1 MWSDVGA
8 RATPL
13 WRVRT
18 AAVGFSVVGGL
29 ACLAQLDLALP
40 VARLA
45 FSFCAVLLLVVEAV
59 ELFARGR
66 VRWWS
71 VVASGP
77 LIGVASL
84 GLADKP
90 ATVALALS
98 VLASRTLY
106 GPTRMA
112 VVRVVL
118 VAAAVPVLVLIGP
131 VVEGTRAAM
140 ATVVV
145 PVVVLV
151 LFALLLRSLYSAL
164 HLQKVVAEREAL
176 LAATSRALLEA
187 ADVAQAEAVVRVTL
201 LRLARDTERLSITI
215 HPVDRVHPVDP
226 VERAELTALSE
237 TPVVVLESTGER
249 LVVSGPASGHPQI
262 RAAVDTLSTQLAL
275 VRANHLAHSE
285 LYTMAHHDLLTSL
298 CNRRAFFAALTSAL
312 DATAGRHPLGVMLID
327 LDDFKLVNDTHG
339 HAAGD
344 AVLVEVARRMRAV
357 AGERAT
363 VARFGGDEFAVL
375 VPSVDPDDL
384 QELAE
389 QIRDS
394 VVSPIVWGEAV
405 VEVGASIGIADLAPG
420 QAVGDLMRVA
430 DLAMYEAKA
439 LGKNRVARHRQR
451 PSPVVPHR

>member
-1 MWSDVGA
+1 V
-8 RATPL
+8 RA
-13 WRVRT
+13 

-29 ACLAQLDLALP
+29 ACLAQMDLGLP

-45 FSFCAVLLLVVEAV
+45 FSICAVLLLVVEAA

-71 VVASGP
+71 VVVSGP

-131 VVEGTRAAM
+131 DGEGTRAAR

-145 PVVVLV
+145 PIIVLV
-151 LFALLLRSLYSAL
+151 LFVLLLRSLYSAL

-187 ADVAQAEAVVRVTL
+187 ADVAQAEAVVRATL
-201 LRLARDTERLSITI
+201 LRLAHDTERLRVAIVP
-215 HPVDRVHPVDP
+215 HPGHLAASAVHDPRAPHDRPDSLAP
-226 VERAELTALSE
+226 ATGAEVAF
-237 TPVVVLESTGER
+237 ESTGEK
-249 LVVSGPASGHPQI
+249 LVLSGPASERPEI
-262 RAAVDTLSTQLAL
+262 RAVIDTLSTQLAL
-275 VRANHLAHSE
+275 VRANHLAQSE

-298 CNRRAFFAALTSAL
+298 CNRRAFFATLTSAL
-312 DATAGRHPLGVMLID
+312 DATVGRRPIGVMLID

-344 AVLVEVARRMRAV
+344 AVLVEVARRMREL

-375 VPSVDPDDL
+375 VLSVDPEDL
-384 QELAE
+384 QQLAE
-389 QIRDS
+389 QICDS
-394 VVSPIVWGEAV
+394 LVQPILWGEEVIA
-405 VEVGASIGIADLAPG
+405 VGASIGIADPAPG
-420 QAVGDLMRVA
+420 QNVGDLMRVA

-439 LGKNRVARHRQR
+439 LGKNRVARHGQQ
-451 PSPVVPHR
+451 PSPAVPRR